1 MSTIRLNDL
10 WDIHIVS
17 TDICKTDPIYSGAYL
32 GERHT
37 FDAGTKMI
45 PVVSKDGACEAAT
58 TAVTATSGGGRV
70 SCSLISIT
78 RNL

>member
-1 MSTIRLNDL
+1 M
-10 WDIHIVS
+10 
-17 TDICKTDPIYSGAYL
+17 

-45 PVVSKDGACEAAT
+45 PVVSKNGACEEAT
-58 TAVTATSGGGRV
+58 TAVTAASGGDRV
-70 SCSLISIT
+70 RGSLISIT